1 MASWQYEGG
10 PEPMDTPGT
19 TLRGI
24 GPTAGMGETRR
35 VRIAEGFDASPHAAT
50 SPIPDVAEPASYI
63 PEEQGISSQVEQ
75 QQEQGISSQVEQQQG
90 GLSVEN
96 NTQTPVESPMA
107 HPAALSGQEPKDYFD
122 WIDDKDVDE
131 KNRTEERKQRKLR
144 LRHLTP
150 RRALML
156 LCTTFIGNLVLVG
169 LMLIP
174 ILVIR
179 FVYRKQDRDDKE
191 NQDYV
196 ADNVE
201 AWFIWAAFNLHF
213 QWWIHFL
220 IEMFPAMFLGAMRL
234 VWGKPNQ
241 DVLSRMEYYD
251 VNKPYIKFVLYG
263 ALNWGSWA
271 IIFNSFYD
279 LYTRHDPEN
288 NARAKYTA
296 RIYEVMEFIFFILLT
311 YCAEKIIIRLISM
324 NFHKTAYADRI
335 QHVTHVLKTLD
346 YLYDHRPKKMGNTRQ
361 RSSTATAT
369 APADSSKKSTQAPQA
384 PPQRVGM
391 RARIA
396 AAGIRTRNKI
406 KTSSAY
412 AARLASLGMR
422 DPAQLLH
429 AEEMGVR
436 LDLSSPAMAKRLAR
450 SIFESYRGKAD
461 RPFLL
466 ASDFFIAYPT
476 QNAANEAF
484 AVFDSDGNGDISQSE
499 IKNVVLYAY
508 KERRVLAHA
517 MNDLNHAVK
526 SLDLILFI
534 IATIFV
540 LFEALQIFKFNIQQS
555 IASFYSLGIA
565 FAFVF
570 KESAQN
576 VFDSIIFLFVTHP
589 FDTGDLVVIN
599 GQPVFV
605 KRLSL
610 LFSQFIT
617 TTGMVMFVSNSVLAS
632 QSVTNY
638 RRSDHQYEETHLQ
651 FAYDTPLE
659 KLDAVMEDI
668 NHWIAS
674 DEEHRFVYP
683 SRMIWHKLEYSR
695 IIDVSVGVLH
705 SYNFQNWGDRLH
717 RQSAFY
723 AALSYYLRKHGI
735 LYEHGLE
742 TAQLHDQDFMAE
754 YEDAFNSGAN
764 ATDLP
769 EPPLPHKFA
778 MSAQDVPRAMGAKRA
793 TFQHPDWIF
802 NSFGMEPDPSFDE
815 SEDEAQA
822 QVPEAPAG
830 KKRFM
835 YFTPPS
841 NDNSQLR
848 LRRNIGVTHTA
859 GA

>member
-1 MASWQYEGG
+1 MASWHHEGA
-10 PEPMDTPGT
+10 PEPTGT
-19 TLRGI
+19 QGAALGGI
-24 GPTAGMGETRR
+24 GPNAGGGETRR
-35 VRIAEGFDASPHAAT
+35 VRIADGSDASPHATT
-50 SPIPDVAEPASYI
+50 SPIPNVVAEPESYV
-63 PEEQGISSQVEQ
+63 PEEQGVSSQVEP
-75 QQEQGISSQVEQQQG
+75 QQG
-90 GLSVEN
+90 RLSVES
-96 NTQTPVESPMA
+96 NTQTPAESPMA
-107 HPAALSGQEPKDYFD
+107 HPSATSGQEPKDYFD

-144 LRHLTP
+144 LRHMTP

-174 ILVIR
+174 ILVVR
-179 FVYRKQDRDDKE
+179 FVYRKQDRGDKDR
-191 NQDYV
+191 QDYV
-196 ADNVE
+196 ADNIE

-220 IEMFPAMFLGAMRL
+220 VEMVPAIFLGAMRL

-263 ALNWGSWA
+263 ALIWGSWA
-271 IIFNSFYD
+271 IIFNSFYG
-279 LYTRHDPEN
+279 LYTRDDPKN

-296 RIYEVMEFIFFILLT
+296 RIYQVMEFIFFILLT
-311 YCAEKIIIRLISM
+311 YCAEKILIRLISM
-324 NFHKTAYADRI
+324 RFHKTAYADRI

-346 YLYDHRPKKMGNTRQ
+346 YLYDHRPKKTGNTRQ
-361 RSSTATAT
+361 RSSSATAAT
-369 APADSSKKSTQAPQA
+369 PADPNKRSTQEPS
-384 PPQRVGM
+384 QRVGM
-391 RARIA
+391 KTRITA
-396 AAGIRTRNKI
+396 ASIRTRKKI

-412 AARLASLGMR
+412 AAKLASLGMR

-436 LDLSSPAMAKRLAR
+436 LDLNSPAMAKRLAR

-461 RPFLL
+461 RSYLL
-466 ASDFFIAYPT
+466 ASDFFVAYPT

-517 MNDLNHAVK
+517 MNDVNHAVK
-526 SLDLILFI
+526 ALDLILSI
-534 IATIFV
+534 IATVFV

-555 IASFYSLGIA
+555 IATFYSLGIA

-610 LFSQFIT
+610 LFSQFVT
-617 TTGMVMFVSNSVLAS
+617 TTGMVMFVSNAVLAS

-668 NHWIAS
+668 NNWIAA

-695 IIDVSVGVLH
+695 IIDVSVGMLH
-705 SYNFQNWGDRLH
+705 SHNFQNWGDRLH

-723 AALSYYLRKHGI
+723 AALSYYLRKHGV

-754 YEDAFNSGAN
+754 YDDAFKSGAN
-764 ATDLP
+764 TTDLP

-778 MSAQDVPRAMGAKRA
+778 MRAQDIPRAMGAKRA

-802 NSFGMEPDPSFDE
+802 NSFGMHPDPSFDE
-815 SEDEAQA
+815 SEDEEAQA
-822 QVPEAPAG
+822 LAPEAPSG

-835 YFTPPS
+835 YFTPPP
-841 NDNSQLR
+841 DERSQLR
-848 LRRNIGVTHTA
+848 LRRNAGVTHTA